1 MNNFLTSSEITLALI
16 DTGIKKASRPL
27 GKMLVLSVLAGAYI
41 GLAAHFATVAGWGEV
56 PWIGARKL
64 LMGAAFSLGLMLV
77 MIPGAE
83 LFTGNTL
90 MVVALMDRRISAA
103 GMMKNW
109 LVVYLGNFVGGLA
122 VAAWIIYGTGLV
134 SGSLAEWAVS
144 IAAGKTALSGAE
156 VFFRG
161 IGANW
166 LVCLAVMMGMASRD
180 LAGRILGIFFPIM
193 AFVAMGF
200 EHSIANMYFLPAGLM
215 LLTQPEN
222 AVLAELLGQGLTV
235 GSSLLNLFW
244 ATLGNI
250 VGGGLFVGMAYWYL
264 EAPGRDKGRG

>member
-1 MNNFLTSSEITLALI
+1 MNNFLSSSEITSALRE
-16 DTGIKKASRPL
+16 TGIKKASRPL
-27 GKMLVLSVLAGAYI
+27 GRMVVLAILAGAYI

-56 PWIGARKL
+56 PWTGARKL

-90 MVVALMDRRISAA
+90 MVVSLMDRRISLS
-103 GMMKNW
+103 GMLKNW
-109 LVVYLGNFVGGLA
+109 LVVYLGNLLGGLA
-122 VAAWIIYGTGLV
+122 VAAWMIFGTGLV

-200 EHSIANMYFLPAGLM
+200 EHSVANMYFLPAGLM

-222 AVLAELLGQGLTV
+222 AVLAELFGQGLTV
-235 GSSLLNLFW
+235 GASLLNLFW
-244 ATLGNI
+244 ATLGYI

-264 EAPGRDKGRG
+264 EASGGDTEKV